1 MNKKTTF
8 LSFAVLTALALTFSS
23 CKDDENPVTTST
35 TTQLTATINGAGEKP
50 TSTTSAAT
58 GTFVGVVDATTR
70 VLSYTVTYTGPF
82 SSSLTAG
89 HLHRVTPN
97 ATNGVGGVEIPFT
110 SLTSPIIG
118 TFQLA
123 NQNRVDSLKNG
134 FYYANL
140 HTTINPGGEIR
151 GDIKKK

>member
-1 MNKKTTF
+1 MKKQITF
-8 LSFAVLTALALTFSS
+8 LSVSALLTLGFLFFSCS
-23 CKDDENPVTTST
+23 NEENPTIT
-35 TTQLTATINGAGEKP
+35 TTTTKLTATMNGPSEKP
-50 TSTTSAAT
+50 TSTSSTAT
-58 GTFVGVVDATTR
+58 GTFVGIVDETTR

-82 SSSLTAG
+82 TSSLTAG

-97 ATNGVGGVEIPFT
+97 TTAGTGPVEIPFT

-140 HTTINPGGEIR
+140 HTTIYPAGEIR
-151 GDIKKK
+151 GDIKKQ